1 MRRLGL
7 LIPVICCGLLAC
19 KEDDA
24 AEGTEAG
31 ESGEST
37 AASSDPT
44 DPDPTGSGTQGSAQ
58 TGDEGSAT
66 GTSATDPTT
75 STASGEST
83 GEDTVTG
90 GTTTDDTTG
99 GPPALEWTFDDV
111 FGRANVDDDDANG
124 KEDWFDGRF
133 DGDNE
138 LAQQV
143 LPGSVLDALPAG
155 SRVRLTLS
163 GPGTDLRAWIG
174 DEIVLGGTQ
183 GAPILEHVL
192 TPSGGDVTLEWE
204 FLGHNTQADLTIS
217 LLDAQDAEVENF
229 VAAVRASPLITNHH
243 LQPAEHAWVVAVSGG
258 QSYNNASMVQ
268 AMESVLG
275 DKLTKVPEENYDY
288 DVWIQDEFEW
298 ATTRSSDGGRM
309 NVVID
314 SIRNRGLDDMPE
326 DSLVGPD
333 YVAQTWGEGPKT
345 SYDSFGNLDASPP
358 VTVDGVFYPFGR
370 IYYGRY
376 NGEGINA
383 KMAEF
388 LVSQEVQKPFEIDTT
403 WLCVG
408 HVDEYSTFVPDPSA
422 PKGFRLLLADVPA
435 MYKILD
441 ALPKATNLPL
451 YNKDY
456 GYGSIGEIV
465 GDAGLRAYN
474 EDIQA
479 DHLDSIRAVF
489 KQELGLDD
497 ADIISVPTIFEGI
510 NNCGA
515 VALTPGT
522 VNLAMFNFEGEPAHA
537 FVPDPFMRSTFGDQN
552 ADPVIAD
559 YKARMPKDLVLH
571 FVDNWNVYHTN
582 LGEVHCGTNVQRAP
596 LANWWEE
603 N

>member
-7 LIPVICCGLLAC
+7 VLPVICGLLAC

-24 AEGTEAG
+24 AEGTSAG
-31 ESGEST
+31 EDT
-37 AASSDPT
+37 AVTTGSDT
-44 DPDPTGSGTQGSAQ
+44 DPDPTGSATQASDPSGA
-58 TGDEGSAT
+58 EGSAT
-66 GTSATDPTT
+66 GTGSATEVTT
-75 STASGEST
+75 TTTES
-83 GEDTVTG
+83 G
-90 GTTTDDTTG
+90 GTTSDDTTTDETTEEP
-99 GPPALEWTFDDV
+99 PPAIIWSFDDV
-111 FGRANVDDDDANG
+111 FGRANVDDDDDNG
-124 KEDWFDGRF
+124 KEDWLDARF

-138 LAQQV
+138 LAMQV
-143 LPGSVLDALPAG
+143 LRGATLDLLPAG
-155 SRVRLTLS
+155 ARVRLTLG
-163 GPGTDLRAWIG
+163 GPGDALRAWIG
-174 DEIVLGGTQ
+174 DELVLGSTQ

-192 TPSGGDVTLEWE
+192 TPPGGDVTLAWE
-204 FLGHNTQADLTIS
+204 FLGHNTKAELTITW
-217 LLDAQDAEVENF
+217 LDEQDAEVES
-229 VAAVRASPLITNHH
+229 VVVDVRASPLITNHH

-258 QSYNNASMVQ
+258 QSYNNSSMVQ
-268 AMESVLG
+268 AMQAVLG
-275 DKLTKVPEENYDY
+275 DKLTRVPEDDYDY

-298 ATTRSSDGGRM
+298 ATARSSDGGRM
-309 NVVID
+309 DVVID
-314 SIRNRGLDDMPE
+314 SIRNRGLDPMPE
-326 DSLVGPD
+326 QTLVGPD

-370 IYYGRY
+370 IYYGRD

-388 LVSQEVQKPFEIDTT
+388 LASQEVQKPFELDTT

-408 HVDEYSTFVPDPSA
+408 HVDEYSTIVPDPSA
-422 PKGFRLLLADVPA
+422 PKGFRLLLADVPS
-435 MYKILD
+435 MYQLLD
-441 ALPKATNLPL
+441 AAPKATNLPL

-479 DHLDSIRAVF
+479 DHLDGIRAVF
-489 KQELGLDD
+489 KKELGLDD
-497 ADIISVPTIFEGI
+497 ADIISVPTIFESI

-522 VNLAMFNFEGEPAHA
+522 VNLAMFNFAGEPTHA
-537 FVPDPFMRSTFGDQN
+537 FVPDPFLRATVGDQ
-552 ADPVIAD
+552 ASDPIIAD

-571 FVDNWNVYHTN
+571 FVDNWNVYHVN